1 MSALSQERNP
11 RLGWRPRSSLRA
23 GRWGEP
29 VVCREKR
36 AEAASPHAGPGQG
49 SVSVSGA
56 ETAPYHAREL
66 TIHSTLE
73 PELRGL
79 ARPLPP

>member
-1 MSALSQERNP
+1 M
-11 RLGWRPRSSLRA
+11 
-23 GRWGEP
+23 
-29 VVCREKR
+29 VCREKR